1 MPELSVKDE
10 LRGRGGGRGPHDG
23 QHMESAGEGAG
34 QPTAARSGP
43 AGSGHGSVWRGSN
56 GPAGWPWWRP
66 AVASTEP
73 AAGLHGAAEPFTHGH
88 SRLSAVPQDAE
99 VFPALRSELHS

>member
-1 MPELSVKDE
+1 MNCEDAGAGGGHTTDSTWKALA
-10 LRGRGGGRGPHDG
+10 RGG
-23 QHMESAGEGAG
+23 G

-43 AGSGHGSVWRGSN
+43 AGSGHGSVWRGGN

-73 AAGLHGAAEPFTHGH
+73 AAGLHGAAEPFTPGH